1 MKNRLQIKYYM
12 PAKFPFTRDEALA
25 HIDML
30 FGDGKGAA
38 YSLPAEPIALF
49 YGESIETSSVILA
62 IGRGGDGVNNG
73 NNKPYYL
80 IDFTKLSEDLA
91 ALTDKVEGINLIVE
105 QLQEDVA
112 KLREDVDANTEQI
125 RLIWGKIGY
134 KTDGPGKDT
143 IYGYINDKVGMIM
156 GGEPLK
162 GLENIVKLGTAITN
176 NATRINEI
184 YNDIAAEIA
193 RATKREGELQASI
206 EREAKNRETN
216 DIQLHQEI
224 KRVEDALVTE
234 VSRATAAETA
244 LDNKIH
250 EEHDRAFKAEG
261 DLNKRID
268 DETARATAA
277 EDKLTKDL
285 ATEVK
290 RASDE
295 ETRLSNKIDEA
306 VARLDNVDAAL
317 NTKIETTKKDLQ
329 TEKEAREA
337 ADNVLQTKI
346 TENKTAI
353 ETEATA
359 RETAD
364 EALKVKINNDIQT
377 EAAARQN
384 ADDILNTKID
394 TGLQSEA
401 ATRLAADEALTAK
414 INTDI
419 AAEKTARE
427 NADVALDNKI
437 AANATAIAQNKVK
450 SEKKTITVTGPTE
463 NGTNLDVNVDNK
475 TIVVNESGTL
485 SVASS
490 ALVQYK
496 GENAISVSDVNGGA
510 KTISL
515 NVAATDN
522 VLTNDENGLYTTL
535 SLKWVHT
542 TDGSAKDEIQLIGK
556 NDVILSRVDV
566 ADFIKDGMLDTVK
579 LENNANG
586 EPILVLTFNSSA
598 GKETISVNVKDLV
611 DIYLA
616 GSGIELN
623 NNVIA
628 VKIDANS
635 ENYLTVSADGVK
647 ISGINVAINAAKEE
661 AFAKIDNLSTTTNTA
676 FDTVNGKIT
685 DEANA
690 RTEADNAVRAEFAA
704 ADVAIREAFA
714 AADSMLATEFTT
726 ADAALREAFTVAD
739 NSIITEFKNADAALR
754 KEFNDADTL
763 LRSDFA
769 SADNTVRSEFTAA
782 DTLIKEQLA
791 NEKTRAELAE
801 QTIDAK
807 TAANERAINIL
818 NGDATVEGSVKDV
831 VFDASLGAV
840 VNTVTVDD
848 AIEQSLVKKFTLEG
862 QPYFYASNDTKDMKH
877 NGRALNM
884 VIDEF
889 AENFVD
895 VSKDIED
902 LQNRVTAVQTQADN
916 NTAEI
921 AINKENIQK
930 NVDAI
935 AALDVRV
942 TTNETNINDNA
953 IAIDVLAD
961 RVTTNETNIS
971 NNTTE
976 IENLKTALNELETNL
991 GGQLTE
997 AVNQLQVTINELLLK
1012 VANLETELAT
1022 LKAQAVTEVVGTDNE
1037 IKVTRENGKVT
1048 VGFSD
1053 DAYFIAG
1060 N

>member
-12 PAKFPFTRDEALA
+12 PAKFPFKREEALA

-49 YGESIETSSVILA
+49 YGDSIETSNVILA
-62 IGRGGDGVNNG
+62 IGRGGNGVNND

-91 ALTDKVEGINLIVE
+91 ALTDKVEGINEIVNQLKEDVE
-105 QLQEDVA
+105 QLKKDVA
-112 KLREDVDANTEQI
+112 NNALEIKK
-125 RLIWGKIGY
+125 IWEKIGN
-134 KTDGPGKDT
+134 KNDGPGMDT

-162 GLENIVKLGTAITN
+162 GLETIVKLG
-176 NATRINEI
+176 NAYTVLKQETVGL

-216 DIQLHQEI
+216 DIQLHAEI
-224 KRVEDALVTE
+224 KRVEDALVAE
-234 VSRATAAETA
+234 ASRATAAETA

-268 DETARATAA
+268 EEIARATAA
-277 EDKLTKDL
+277 EDKLTKEL

-290 RASDE
+290 RATDE
-295 ETRLSNKIDEA
+295 ETRLSNKLDEA

-384 ADDILNTKID
+384 ADDT
-394 TGLQSEA
+394 
-401 ATRLAADEALTAK
+401 LTAK

-419 AAEKTARE
+419 AAEKTTRE
-427 NADVALDNKI
+427 NADTALDNKI
-437 AANATAIAQNKVK
+437 TANATAIAQNKVK
-450 SEKKTITVTGPTE
+450 SEKKTITITGPTE

-475 TIVVNESGTL
+475 TIVVNGSGTL

-496 GENAISVSDVNGGA
+496 GENAISVSDVTGGA

-616 GSGIELN
+616 GSGIEIN

-635 ENYLTVSADGVK
+635 ESYLTVSADGVK
-647 ISGINVAINAAKEE
+647 LSGINVAINAAKEE
-661 AFAKIDNLSTTTNTA
+661 AFAKIDNLATATDTA
-676 FDTVNGKIT
+676 FGVFDGKLT

-690 RTEADNAVRAEFAA
+690 RAEADNVVRGEFAA
-704 ADVAIREAFA
+704 ADTI
-714 AADSMLATEFTT
+714 
-726 ADAALREAFTVAD
+726 LREAFTVAD
-739 NSIITEFKNADAALR
+739 NSIITEFKNADTALR
-754 KEFNDADTL
+754 KEFNDADIL

-769 SADNTVRSEFTAA
+769 SADNTVRSEFAAA

-916 NTAEI
+916 NTTEI

-930 NVDAI
+930 NADAI